1 MYRGE
6 SGGMEEKIIAL
17 AGIFIAAGLFLL
29 ERHRHYV
36 LEQKIDQLVH
46 ELDCFLLNGES
57 ALEESLEEGR
67 AENLRNQL
75 AAVVKQARYQRERWE
90 QREKSLNQFMENMA
104 HQMKTSLTA
113 LQIRLDLAQAKAS
126 SSSVREEIAQAEA
139 YSSSVQEEITQAKAS
154 SSSVQEELEECQK
167 CMERLTGEVRR
178 ILECSQLADQ
188 KINMWL
194 ERCDVD
200 KLIRGTVNALAPLW
214 KKKEVDIVLELSDIS
229 GIPELYLDSYW
240 FAQALENVVKN
251 AIEHTPAG
259 SSVTI
264 KASDRIHSLV
274 LEIMDE
280 GPGIPEDEQP
290 YLFERF
296 HRGSYGKAGYGI
308 GLSMARDILKA
319 HHGSIAAGNRTGGGA
334 WFCLEA
340 PILEGKRPYE
350 AVKKG

>member
-1 MYRGE
+1 
-6 SGGMEEKIIAL
+6 MEENIIAL
-17 AGIFIAAGLFLL
+17 AGIFIVAGLFLL
-29 ERHRHYV
+29 ERHRHYA
-36 LEQKIDQLVH
+36 LEQKIGRLVH
-46 ELDCFLLNGES
+46 ELDCFLLSGES

-67 AENLRNQL
+67 VENLRNQL

-90 QREKSLNQFMENMA
+90 QRERSLNQFMENMA

-126 SSSVREEIAQAEA
+126 SSSVRG
-139 YSSSVQEEITQAKAS
+139 
-154 SSSVQEELEECQK
+154 ELEECQK
-167 CMERLTGEVRR
+167 CMERLTGEIGR

-188 KINMWL
+188 KISMWL

-200 KLIRGTVNALAPLW
+200 KLIRGTVNVLAPLW
-214 KKKEVDIVLELSDIS
+214 RKKEVDIVLELSDIS
-229 GIPELYLDSYW
+229 RIPELYLDSYW

-259 SSVTI
+259 SSVI
-264 KASDRIHSLV
+264 VKASDRIHSLV

-319 HHGSIAAGNRTGGGA
+319 HHGGIEAGNRTGGGA
-334 WFCLEA
+334 WFRLEV
-340 PILEGKRPYE
+340 PVLEGKRPYE
-350 AVKKG
+350 AVRKG

>member
-29 ERHRHYV
+29 ERHRRYA

-57 ALEESLEEGR
+57 TLEESLEEGR

-113 LQIRLDLAQAKAS
+113 LQIRLDLA
-126 SSSVREEIAQAEA
+126 
-139 YSSSVQEEITQAKAS
+139 QAKAS

-214 KKKEVDIVLELSDIS
+214 KKKEVDIVLELSDIA

-251 AIEHTPAG
+251 AIEHTPAD

-264 KASDRIHSLV
+264 KASDRVHSLV

-319 HHGSIAAGNRTGGGA
+319 HHGSIAAGNRTGDGA
-334 WFCLEA
+334 WFYLEA

-350 AVKKG
+350 AVKKA